1 MTTNLTIEL
10 DNNLL
15 ESLNQYAK
23 SRGRIVSEILEG
35 QLRKWVQIQSKRKT
49 TPVSTKLRGVVKL
62 PKDIQELIGIASG
75 VDDVEDE
82 RLNYLLNK

>member
-23 SRGRIVSEILEG
+23 SRGRTVSEILEG
-35 QLRKWVQIQSKRKT
+35 QLRKLVQIQSKRKT
-49 TPVSTKLRGVVKL
+49 TPVSSKLCGVVKL
-62 PKDIQELIGIASG
+62 PKDFDYKKEM
-75 VDDVEDE
+75 EE
-82 RLNYLLNK
+82 RI

>member
-23 SRGRIVSEILEG
+23 SRGRTVSEILEG
-35 QLRKWVQIQSKRKT
+35 QLCKLVQIQSKRKT
-49 TPVSTKLRGVVKL
+49 TPVSSKLRGVVRILTIK
-62 PKDIQELIGIASG
+62 KRWKKES
-75 VDDVEDE
+75 DE
-82 RLNYLLNK
+82 ALFCRY

>member
-23 SRGRIVSEILEG
+23 SRGRTVSEILEG
-35 QLRKWVQIQSKRKT
+35 QLRKLCRFNQREKQ
-49 TPVSTKLRGVVKL
+49 LRF
-62 PKDIQELIGIASG
+62 
-75 VDDVEDE
+75 
-82 RLNYLLNK
+82 LLNSVEL

>member
-23 SRGRIVSEILEG
+23 SRGTVSEILEG
-35 QLRKWVQIQSKRKT
+35 QLRKLVQIQSKRKT
-49 TPVSTKLRGVVKL
+49 TPVSSKLRGVVKL
-62 PKDIQELIGIASG
+62 PKDFDYKKEM
-75 VDDVEDE
+75 EE
-82 RLNYLLNK
+82 RI

>member
-23 SRGRIVSEILEG
+23 SRGRTVSEILEG
-35 QLRKWVQIQSKRKT
+35 QLQQMVRFNQREKQ
-49 TPVSTKLRGVVKL
+49 LRFL
-62 PKDIQELIGIASG
+62 
-75 VDDVEDE
+75 
-82 RLNYLLNK
+82 LNYAEL

>member
-23 SRGRIVSEILEG
+23 SRGRTVSEILEG
-35 QLRKWVQIQSKRKT
+35 QLRKLVQIQSKRKT
-49 TPVSTKLRGVVKL
+49 TSKLRGVVKL
-62 PKDIQELIGIASG
+62 PKDFDYKKEM
-75 VDDVEDE
+75 EE
-82 RLNYLLNK
+82 RI

>member
-23 SRGRIVSEILEG
+23 SRGINLSEILEG
-35 QLRKWVQIQSKRKT
+35 QLRKLVQIQSKRKT
-49 TPVSTKLRGVVKL
+49 TPVSSKLRGVVKL
-62 PKDIQELIGIASG
+62 PKDFDYKKEM
-75 VDDVEDE
+75 EE
-82 RLNYLLNK
+82 RI

>member
-23 SRGRIVSEILEG
+23 SRGRTVSEILEG
-35 QLRKWVQIQSKRKT
+35 QIIKMVQIQSNIKT
-49 TPVSTKLRGVVKL
+49 NPVSSKLRGVVKIH
-62 PKDIQELIGIASG
+62 KYIDYKNEM
-75 VDDVEDE
+75 E
-82 RLNYLLNK
+82 

>member
-23 SRGRIVSEILEG
+23 SRGRTVSEILEG
-35 QLRKWVQIQSKRKT
+35 QLRKLVQIKSKRKT
-49 TPVSTKLRGVVKL
+49 TPVSSKLRGVVKL
-62 PKDIQELIGIASG
+62 PKDFDYKKEM
-75 VDDVEDE
+75 EE
-82 RLNYLLNK
+82 RI

>member
-23 SRGRIVSEILEG
+23 SRGRTVSEILEG
-35 QLRKWVQIQSKRKT
+35 QLRKLVQIQSKRKT
-49 TPVSTKLRGVVKL
+49 TRS
-62 PKDIQELIGIASG
+62 E
-75 VDDVEDE
+75 E
-82 RLNYLLNK
+82 RRVGKECRSRWSPYH